1 MRSVNLADAKAHLSK
16 LVEEAAAG
24 EPVCITRRGRPVALL
39 TAVEAQRRRI
49 DPSALQV
56 LTEVMPTQSESAGN
70 FVRQMR
76 EDDRY

>member
-1 MRSVNLADAKAHLSK
+1 VRSVNLADAKAHLSK